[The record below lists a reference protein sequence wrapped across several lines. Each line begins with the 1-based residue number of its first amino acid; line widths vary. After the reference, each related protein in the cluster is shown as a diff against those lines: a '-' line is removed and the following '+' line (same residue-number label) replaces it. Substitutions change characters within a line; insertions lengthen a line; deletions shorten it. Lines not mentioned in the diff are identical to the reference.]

1 MTQHVSAWSIHK
13 TRQLAYHH
21 TDKKNH
27 QWLVFTTEHLRQI
40 KDSVH
45 MRETELQEE
54 LCYNTETPKTRYLHR
69 TNTEKIDTT
78 MWKMFC
84 TKNNVENGKF
94 R

>member
-1 MTQHVSAWSIHK
+1 
-13 TRQLAYHH
+13 
-21 TDKKNH
+21 
-27 QWLVFTTEHLRQI
+27 
-40 KDSVH
+40 